1 MTARQSYFFFESTV
15 GGSEVLQ
22 CLLFVGAVG
31 VGCADCVLEVCFVCV
46 EGLELGL
53 ELCRVDYV
61 AVDAAV
67 AGHDDDDDMNVL
79 SMDVGYELIIDCIM
93 MCELQ

>member
-1 MTARQSYFFFESTV
+1 MAARQSYFFFEGTV

-61 AVDAAV
+61 AVADVAV
-67 AGHDDDDDMNVL
+67 AGHDDDDDDYDVLLYVMNV
-79 SMDVGYELIIDCIM
+79 Y
-93 MCELQ
+93 

>member
-1 MTARQSYFFFESTV
+1 MAARQSYFFFEGTV

-61 AVDAAV
+61 AVAVDVAV
-67 AGHDDDDDMNVL
+67 AGHDDDDDDYDVLLYVMNV
-79 SMDVGYELIIDCIM
+79 Y
-93 MCELQ
+93 